1 MLTENKTKPKNQKAN
16 LYASATKHLG
26 IGLWLVGRLVTNF
39 KKVEMMSCKVYTV
52 QSVYTGQGPG
62 TVHVYTQLWEEHSQ
76 E

>member
-1 MLTENKTKPKNQKAN
+1 MHRIKINIVFLCFGNE
-16 LYASATKHLG
+16 ASRDRFV
-26 IGLWLVGRLVTNF
+26 VGRLVTNF

-62 TVHVYTQLWEEHSQ
+62 TIHVYTQLWAEYSQ